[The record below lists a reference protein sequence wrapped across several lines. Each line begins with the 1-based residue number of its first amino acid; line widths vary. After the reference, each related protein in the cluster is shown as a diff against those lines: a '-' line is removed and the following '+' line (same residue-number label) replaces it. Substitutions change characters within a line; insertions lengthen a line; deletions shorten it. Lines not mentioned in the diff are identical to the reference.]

1 MCLEFINEK
10 EQAAARAFGFP
21 QFHRVMDA
29 ELELSAEEK
38 NTFDGFWILGV
49 DRFRRNQ
56 V

>member
-1 MCLEFINEK
+1 MPGIYHEK

-29 ELELSAEEK
+29 DLELSAEEK
-38 NTFDGFWILGV
+38 NTFDDLDIGV

-56 V
+56 YN